1 MSAGNPAAPAKAPA
15 TIRYISSGNIQLHQ
29 DVDVEQGITGS
40 SLCYGDGIR
49 SASSPLE
56 GDVRPQTPPSETLS
70 QSPFPRQWKT
80 RSEVFEKRK
89 SISEPVDSLSA
100 SVRSN
105 SVGGEV
111 KNEVASC
118 TTQQVAQASNTDTGM
133 PVDGVG
139 GGIKSS
145 PSRQPES
152 RVSVDLNAEEY
163 TGAREEDWDCFLA
176 YKVSYP
182 IIVSPRGPVV
192 CGIILNG
199 VALHVEQV
207 IIRFRY
213 SAGLTWAL
221 CAWQADPDRFRFGER
236 PLHGAA

>member
-1 MSAGNPAAPAKAPA
+1 MAGRKQ
-15 TIRYISSGNIQLHQ
+15 IEIGGHQSGNLELHR
-29 DVDVEQGITGS
+29 DVDVELGS
-40 SLCYGDGIR
+40 SISFGDDSQSIL
-49 SASSPLE
+49 SPHS
-56 GDVRPQTPPSETLS
+56 GDPPSEPP
-70 QSPFPRQWKT
+70 QP
-80 RSEVFEKRK
+80 
-89 SISEPVDSLSA
+89 LSA